1 MADLPHSAG
10 EIISYFEM
18 CQAWSTSLQRGMNF
32 RLRPDRSLILMS
44 RRRNAPY
51 SDRVEEDGRVIIYE
65 GHDEPRCKGRPQPK
79 RLDQPRTSSSGSQT
93 QNGLFEEAALD
104 YKKGTRSSELVAVYE
119 KIHAGIWAFNGIFR
133 LTDSWV
139 ESDDCRK
146 VFKFR
151 LELAY
156 DSLSNK
162 EKQEVSDLNH
172 SRVIPS
178 AVKLEVWK
186 RDDGRCVLCGKEDNL
201 HFDHDLPFS
210 KGGSSLTAQN
220 IRLLCARHNLAKS
233 DKIQ

>member
-1 MADLPHSAG
+1 
-10 EIISYFEM
+10 
-18 CQAWSTSLQRGMNF
+18 MNF

-51 SDRVEEDGRVIIYE
+51 HDRVEDDGRVIIYE
-65 GHDEPRCKGRPQPK
+65 GHDEPRSKAQPEPK
-79 RLDQPRTSSSGSQT
+79 QLDQPRTSSSGSAT
-93 QNGLFEEAALD
+93 QNGLFEKAALD
-104 YKKGTRSSELVAVYE
+104 YKNGARSAELVAVYE
-119 KIHAGIWAFNGIFR
+119 KIHAGIWAFNGIFT
-133 LTDSWV
+133 LTDAWV
-139 ESDDCRK
+139 ERDERRE

-151 LELAY
+151 LELTF
-156 DSLSNK
+156 DSLSSQ

-172 SRVIPS
+172 TRVIPS

-186 RDDGRCVLCGKEDNL
+186 RDDGRCVLCGKKDNL

-220 IRLLCARHNLAKS
+220 IKLLCARHNLSKS

>member
-10 EIISYFEM
+10 EIISYFDM

-32 RLRPDRSLILMS
+32 HLRPDRSLILMS

-51 SDRVEEDGRVIIYE
+51 RDQVEDEGRVIIYE
-65 GHDEPRCKGRPQPK
+65 GHDEPRSKAQPEPK
-79 RLDQPRTSSSGSQT
+79 RLDQPRTSSSGSLT
-93 QNGLFEEAALD
+93 QNGLFEDAALK
-104 YKKGTRSSELVAVYE
+104 YKNGARSAELVAVYE
-119 KIHAGIWAFNGIFR
+119 KIHAGIWAFNGIFK
-133 LTDSWV
+133 LTDAWV
-139 ESDDCRK
+139 EKDELRE

-156 DSLSNK
+156 ESLSTHR
-162 EKQEVSDLNH
+162 QEAADLNH
-172 SRVIPS
+172 TRVIPS

-186 RDDGRCVLCGKEDNL
+186 RDGGCCVLCKETDNL

-210 KGGSSLTAQN
+210 KGGTSLTAKN
-220 IRLLCARHNLAKS
+220 IRLLCARHNLSKH